1 MSPANCQI
9 DIKFSS
15 TQNEKIIYSGL
26 EGDPGLEWACH
37 AVWISKQTQFTQ
49 IVWWLGVSQIF
60 LHMWIISQVFKVF
73 RNVRNWFY
81 NRKDAKDNYTD
92 VRL

>member
-26 EGDPGLEWACH
+26 EGDPGLE
-37 AVWISKQTQFTQ
+37 
-49 IVWWLGVSQIF
+49 
-60 LHMWIISQVFKVF
+60 
-73 RNVRNWFY
+73 
-81 NRKDAKDNYTD
+81 
-92 VRL
+92 